1 MVHRALGAAE
11 KLAAE
16 GIEAEVIDIRALRPM
31 DLTNVF
37 ESVRRTNNLVTVEE
51 QAQVGGW
58 GAEVVA
64 QVTERGLRLPGFPAA
79 AGDPAGLPRALQP
92 AAGGQRIA
100 LAGFHRGGGQVAA
113 VERSSIRWYWPLPF
127 SSFPRKREIAG
138 PRARVVALRFPLSR
152 E

>member
-64 QVTERGLRLPGFPAA
+64 QVTSEAFDSLDSPPRRVTLPDYPVPYSPPLEDSVLPSPDSIAA
-79 AGDPAGLPRALQP
+79 AVKSLL
-92 AAGGQRIA
+92 
-100 LAGFHRGGGQVAA
+100 
-113 VERSSIRWYWPLPF
+113 
-127 SSFPRKREIAG
+127 
-138 PRARVVALRFPLSR
+138 
-152 E
+152 